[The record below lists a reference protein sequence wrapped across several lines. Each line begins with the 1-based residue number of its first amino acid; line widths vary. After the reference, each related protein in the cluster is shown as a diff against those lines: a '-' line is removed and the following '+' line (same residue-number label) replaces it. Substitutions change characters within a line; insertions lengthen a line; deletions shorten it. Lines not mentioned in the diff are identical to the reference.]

1 MRLFAVL
8 FLLCLSL
15 GGFSQA
21 PTNTVRNISVRKF
34 LNTYMVV
41 FDYQRGT
48 GTNTAADSFVVQLHS
63 LSNVCAPTNC
73 LPANGDYFK
82 NSALK
87 TVNYSDFQSNACG
100 ANTLLSLKF
109 RMKTTGL
116 GASTKDTVIINCVDT
131 LNLGVLIYT
140 ANGTFYKTNGYNCT
154 SPNIEPKIW
163 TSASATIRTDSI
175 PSNQVSNL
183 SITGIDSSFFTINWK
198 NSFSDSVLILGFT
211 DTASSVS
218 FTNPVDGV
226 DYGSGASRNYTLAPA
241 TGPGN
246 WQVFYAGANNNP
258 GGSQSLQI
266 FNIPNSKTNRY
277 HIRILAYNKDLASS
291 CTYGLPVNNAY
302 FTTSVPGIST
312 KLKPTPPLDTITDF
326 KVVAFDSVSVDVSF
340 QLPECDSFL
349 MVYSESGF
357 PNFLPNGFYQCS
369 DDSNNISILG
379 YDTLRNSTYRV
390 IFKGSG
396 YTGQTKLLQ
405 ITGLQPD
412 QYVYLTLFI
421 FNSNGQGFENFS
433 TNTQQLRCYTDANY
447 PSNCPIYQGSFSN
460 ISNIGGTNFFEYTIA
475 WDKGINTSRTLV
487 VLSQNGHITGN
498 PDEKRE
504 YFASDQF
511 GVGDQ
516 LAPGEFIVYNDT
528 STFVTVTDI
537 PRLGPSTPIYFKLYS
552 FNGSKIS
559 QTNSD
564 SANTYYNI
572 YCTLDSFLLPVELKS
587 IKAYTENDSVVF
599 QWITALEKNN
609 RGFQVQWSTNGK
621 TWYNE
626 AFIQGKGNSTE
637 ENSYRWAKSLLELPL
652 QFYVRYQQIDFNG
665 KTSTS
670 PAFSIRGIQPKQPFQ
685 FTQNQ
690 ELSFFANRSGILNY
704 QIFNQIGL
712 SVKNEKISVS
722 KNEKILLPVHELP
735 VGYYIIHAELDSQSF
750 TPFKFSIFR

>member
-1 MRLFAVL
+1 MRLFTLL

-34 LNTYMVV
+34 LNTYMVI

-48 GTNTAADSFVVQLHS
+48 GTNIAADSFVVQLHS
-63 LSNVCAPTNC
+63 LSNVCAPSNC
-73 LPANGDYFK
+73 LPANGDFFK
-82 NSALK
+82 NSTIK
-87 TVNYSDFQSNACG
+87 TVSYSDFQLNSCG
-100 ANTLLSLKF
+100 LNTLRSLKF
-109 RMKTTGL
+109 RMKSTGL
-116 GASTKDTVIINCVDT
+116 GSSTKDTVIITCIDT
-131 LNLGVLIYT
+131 LNFGVLVYT

-163 TSASATIRTDSI
+163 TSATATLRMDSI

-183 SITGIDSSFFTINWK
+183 SISGIDSTFFTINWR
-198 NSFSDSVLILGFT
+198 NSFSDSVLVLGFT
-211 DTASSVS
+211 DTASSVT
-218 FTNPVDGV
+218 FTNPIDGV
-226 DYGSGASRNYTLAPA
+226 DYGSGASRNYAIAPS

-246 WQVFYAGANNNP
+246 WQVFYAGANTNP

-266 FNIPNSKTNRY
+266 FNIPTSKINRY
-277 HIRILAYNKDLASS
+277 HIRVIAYNKDVPSS
-291 CTYGLPVNNAY
+291 CVYGIPINNAY
-302 FTTSVPGIST
+302 FTTTVPGIFT
-312 KLKPTPPLDTITDF
+312 KLRPTPPLDTIKSFRLD
-326 KVVAFDSVSVDVSF
+326 AFDSVSVDVSF

-349 MVYSESGF
+349 MVYSASGF
-357 PNFLPNGFYQCS
+357 PTFLPNGYYQCPN
-369 DDSNNISILG
+369 DSNNISINNF
-379 YDTLRNSTYRV
+379 DTLNNNSFRV

-396 YTGQTKLLQ
+396 YPGQTKFLK

-433 TNTQQLRCYTDANY
+433 TNAQYLRSYTDANY

-460 ISNIGGTNFFEYTIA
+460 ISNISGTNFFEYTIA
-475 WDKGINTSRTLV
+475 WDKGINTTRTLV

-498 PDEKRE
+498 PNEKRE

-516 LAPGEFIVYNDT
+516 LAPGEFIVYDDT

-552 FNGSKIS
+552 FNGSKVS

-587 IKAYTENDSVVF
+587 IKAYTENDSVVLH
-599 QWITALEKNN
+599 WITALEKNN
-609 RGFQVQWSTNGK
+609 RGFQVQWSPNGK
-621 TWYNE
+621 IWYNE
-626 AFIQGKGNSTE
+626 AFIQGKGNSSVE
-637 ENSYRWAKSLLELPL
+637 HSYRWAKSLHEFPL
-652 QFYVRYQQIDFNG
+652 QFYIRYQQIDFNG
-665 KTSTS
+665 KISTS
-670 PAFSIRGIQPKQPFQ
+670 PAFSIRGIAPEQPFQ
-685 FTQNQ
+685 FTQSQ
-690 ELSFFANRSGILNY
+690 ELSFFATRTGKLNY
-704 QIFNQIGL
+704 QIFNQIGIPL
-712 SVKNEKISVS
+712 KKESISVS
-722 KNEKILLPVHELP
+722 KNERIFFPIHELP
-735 VGYYIIHAELDSQSF
+735 VGYFIIHAELESQSF